1 MIKIR
6 QSNTKASP
14 IIKQMNTNPAEHKP
28 AEQFLVIS
36 SNLANITGRT
46 REVMEGA
53 IKLGFV
59 RVELI
64 GNGGLY

>member
-1 MIKIR
+1 
-6 QSNTKASP
+6 
-14 IIKQMNTNPAEHKP
+14 MNTNPTEHKP

-53 IKLGFV
+53 IKIRICES
-59 RVELI
+59 RVDRQWWVVLNKRVCMI
-64 GNGGLY
+64 AAKFP

>member
-1 MIKIR
+1 
-6 QSNTKASP
+6 
-14 IIKQMNTNPAEHKP
+14 MNTNPTEHKP

>member
-1 MIKIR
+1 
-6 QSNTKASP
+6 
-14 IIKQMNTNPAEHKP
+14 MNTNPTEHKQ

>member
-14 IIKQMNTNPAEHKP
+14 IIKQMNTNPTEHKP